1 MTERGRFPRISIAVP
16 SFNQGPYIRETLE
29 SLVRQEYP
37 NLEVIIQDGG
47 STDGAI
53 QIAQEFADRYPEI
66 FRLHVQQD
74 TGHANAV
81 NLAFTRSTGEI
92 LGYLNTDDTLYPG
105 CLHRVAREI
114 DPARGRYIVFGRC
127 LFTGGGSP
135 YVGREH
141 PAEYR
146 GHFEMLAVWKRGYNT
161 IPQPSTFW
169 HRKVYET
176 CGGFDEADDNAG
188 LDYKQWCRFSKR
200 FAFHV
205 VDEVWSTYRMHP
217 VSVTSNQTEQERLDA
232 MVGYSRSQWGPW
244 WRPLRW
250 RCTISYWLHDRDL
263 AEQARARARRAE
275 GAARAGRYAQ
285 AAVEFL
291 QMSVRSP
298 RMTAYW
304 ASRLLASR
312 APWVARRLRAQR
324 EDAFTG
330 RYSDNWIGP
339 MYKSDVSV
347 PADARRLV
355 VTLEHQP
362 NGHHRLV
369 TPALCLNGK
378 VVDWRQHEAGKL
390 ALAGDLSAYRGRSC
404 EIEIRTPEFFVPR
417 FVNGSPDDREL
428 SVLLVDQRI
437 ESE

>member
-29 SLVRQEYP
+29 SLVSQGYP

-53 QIAQEFADRYPEI
+53 EIAQEFVSRYPEI

-81 NLAFTRSTGEI
+81 NLAFARSTGEI

-169 HRKVYET
+169 HRTVYET
-176 CGGFDEADDNAG
+176 CGGFDDHKAG
-188 LDYKQWCRFSKR
+188 LDYVQWCRFSKR
-200 FAFHV
+200 FAFHR
-205 VDEVWSTYRMHP
+205 VDDLWSTYRMHP
-217 VSVTSNQTEQERLDA
+217 VSITSSKTEQERLDA

-250 RCTISYWLHDRDL
+250 RCTLSYWFHDREL
-263 AEQARARARRAE
+263 VEQARGSARRAE
-275 GAARAGRYAQ
+275 EAAREGRYGQ
-285 AAVEFL
+285 AAVESL
-291 QMSVRSP
+291 RMAARSP
-298 RMTAYW
+298 RMAAYW
-304 ASRLLASR
+304 AWQLLASR
-312 APWVARRLRAQR
+312 APRSAWRARTRR
-324 EDAFTG
+324 EAGRFTG

-355 VTLEHQP
+355 VTLEHHP

-369 TPALCLNGK
+369 SPALCLNGK
-378 VVDWRQHEAGKL
+378 VVDRRQHGAGRL

-428 SVLLVDQRI
+428 SLVLLDQRI